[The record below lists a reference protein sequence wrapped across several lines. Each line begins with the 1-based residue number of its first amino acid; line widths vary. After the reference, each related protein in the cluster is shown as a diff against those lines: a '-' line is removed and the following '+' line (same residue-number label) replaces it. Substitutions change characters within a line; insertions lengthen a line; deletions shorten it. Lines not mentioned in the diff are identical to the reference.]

1 MIASM
6 VMPLLLQTACRPR
19 QGPSAPAGVTQC
31 SKSAQPRQR
40 KTQGKSRGL
49 LRGVRAA
56 LALLMGA
63 WAPLSMSAANGGHP
77 RLEAVARDVWR
88 VPANGTEPDERNAG
102 ATAQLVLVRDGSKR
116 WLIGS
121 GPTPAYAAALAREVR
136 RVSGAAVSDVIDTR
150 AAPELVLGNAGLPGA
165 RVWALAEVRAAMAQ
179 RCGHCLAQLKARI
192 GAAGASLRPAAIR
205 LPTHRLVRAAEGH
218 GRLGPFDTL
227 ALQRAPGEWTL
238 ALRHRASG
246 VVIAQGLVWPG
257 ALPELRDTRSD
268 TLLDS
273 LQALRR
279 WAGAAPL
286 LGEQGAPA
294 TGDAI
299 DAHRAYLVALR
310 GAIEPLL
317 RQGALPG
324 TPEAAAELPA
334 FAQQPGYAARH
345 ALNVQRVWRE
355 LEPAVFR

>member
-6 VMPLLLQTACRPR
+6 VMPLLPQNACRPR
-19 QGPSAPAGVTQC
+19 QAPPDPAGATQC
-31 SKSAQPRQR
+31 SKSTQPRQR

-56 LALLMGA
+56 LGALIGA
-63 WAPLSMSAANGGHP
+63 SAWLAGAAAVDAPP

-88 VPANGTEPDERNAG
+88 VATAGSEPDEHNAG
-102 ATAQLVLVRDGSKR
+102 ATAQLVLVRAGPRR

-121 GPTPAYAAALAREVR
+121 GPTPAFAAALAREVR
-136 RVSGAAVSDVIDTR
+136 RASGAAVSDVIDTR
-150 AAPELVLGNAGLPGA
+150 AAPELVLGNSGLPGV
-165 RVWALAEVRAAMAQ
+165 RIWALPEVRVAMAQ
-179 RCGHCLAQLKARI
+179 RCVHCLEQLKARV
-192 GAAGASLRPAAIR
+192 GAAGTSLQPAAIR
-205 LPTHRLVRAAEGH
+205 LPTHRLPRGADGH
-218 GRLGPFDTL
+218 GRIGPFDTL

-246 VVIAQGLVWPG
+246 LVVAQGLVWPG

-268 TLLDS
+268 TLLAS
-273 LQALRR
+273 LQTLRR
-279 WAGAAPL
+279 WTGNAPL

-294 TGDAI
+294 SGDAI

-310 GAIEPLL
+310 GAIGPLL
-317 RQGALPG
+317 RQGLLPG

-334 FAQQPGYAARH
+334 FALQAGYAERH

-355 LEPAVFR
+355 LEPEVFR